1 MQAQDNPRS
10 LTHFLGIGQICSW
23 GAFYYAFPMIAL
35 AMQDELGWS
44 KSDLYG
50 ALTLGLLI
58 SAALTFPVGV
68 AIDRGYGRSVVATAS
83 AATACLMVLWSF
95 AQSLTVFYILAA
107 GIGALQAALL
117 YEPAF
122 AILARRVGPLNSRA
136 GITSITLWGGFA
148 STVFI
153 PIEQYLLDGWGWR
166 NSLWVLAAVNLVCAI
181 GYLYFVRPEL
191 DVVHTSHANA
201 RAANNA
207 RDKNIVRDALH
218 GPVFWLLLVA
228 LTIYAAMMSTFTFH
242 MYPLLQEK
250 DITTTEV
257 VQIIAVIGPTQVL
270 GRLLVSR
277 FAPSLSMRVLGS
289 VLVGM
294 FPFVFSLLLTDTESY
309 WLLASVFGVYGLT
322 NGIFTIVRSQ
332 VVPEMLSQ
340 HAYGALNGLLTIPVT
355 IARAVGPVA
364 AAWLWAIDQSY
375 HIVIEAIVWCSILL
389 AISFWSADRVSRKRA
404 RLKIPQVSETHSNN

>member
-1 MQAQDNPRS
+1 MQTPNNPRA

-35 AMQDELGWS
+35 AMQGDLGWT

-58 SAALTFPVGV
+58 SAVLTFPVGV
-68 AIDRGYGRSVVATAS
+68 AIDRGYGRNVMAAAS
-83 AATACLMVLWSF
+83 AATAILMVLWSF
-95 AQSLTVFYILAA
+95 TQSLTNFYILAA
-107 GIGALQAALL
+107 GIGALQAAIL

-153 PIEQYLLDGWGWR
+153 PFEQFLLNGWGWR
-166 NSLWVLAAVNLVCAI
+166 ASLWALAAVNMICAA
-181 GYLYFVRPEL
+181 GYLYFVRPQL
-191 DVVHTSHANA
+191 DVVHTSHASA
-201 RAANNA
+201 RAANNT
-207 RDKNIVRDALH
+207 RDQNIVREALR

-250 DITTTEV
+250 DITTNEV
-257 VQIIAVIGPTQVL
+257 VQIIAVIGPAQVL

-289 VLVGM
+289 ILVGI
-294 FPFVFSLLLTDTESY
+294 FPFVFCLLLSDSESF
-309 WLLASVFGVYGLT
+309 WLLASVFGIYGLT
-322 NGIFTIVRSQ
+322 NGVFTIVRSQ

-355 IARAVGPVA
+355 IARAVGPVV

-375 HIVIEAIVWCSILL
+375 HIVIESIVWSSLLL
-389 AISFWSADRVSRKRA
+389 AISFWSADRVSRVRA
-404 RLKIPQVSETHSNN
+404 RKNS

>member
-1 MQAQDNPRS
+1 MV
-10 LTHFLGIGQICSW
+10 
-23 GAFYYAFPMIAL
+23 AL
-35 AMQDELGWS
+35 AMQQELGWS

-58 SAALTFPVGV
+58 SAVLTFPVGV
-68 AIDRGYGRSVVATAS
+68 AIDRGYGRSVMSAASGATAL
-83 AATACLMVLWSF
+83 LMVFWSY
-95 AQSLTVFYILAA
+95 AHSLTAFYILAA
-107 GIGALQAALL
+107 GIGALQAAIL

-122 AILARRVGPLNSRA
+122 AVLARRVGPLNSRA

-153 PIEQYLLDGWGWR
+153 PFEQFLLDGWGWR
-166 NSLWVLAAVNLVCAI
+166 ASLWALAAVNLACAF
-181 GYLYFVRPEL
+181 GYLYFVRPQL
-191 DVVHTSHANA
+191 DVVHTSQASA
-201 RAANNA
+201 KAANNA
-207 RDKNIVRDALH
+207 RDKTIVHEALR
-218 GPVFWLLLVA
+218 GPVFWLLLIA

-250 DITTTEV
+250 DITTNEV
-257 VQIIAVIGPTQVL
+257 VQIIAIIGPSQVL

-289 VLVGM
+289 VLVGT
-294 FPFVFSLLLTDTESY
+294 FPFVFSLLLTDSESF

-322 NGIFTIVRSQ
+322 NGVFTIVRSQ

-355 IARAVGPVA
+355 IARAVGPVV

-375 HIVIEAIVWCSILL
+375 HIVIEAIVWSSLLL
-389 AISFWSADRVSRKRA
+389 AISFWTADRVSRLRA
-404 RLKIPQVSETHSNN
+404 RLISRTSDNP

>member
-1 MQAQDNPRS
+1 
-10 LTHFLGIGQICSW
+10 
-23 GAFYYAFPMIAL
+23 MIAL
-35 AMQDELGWS
+35 AMQSDLGWS

-68 AIDRGYGRSVVATAS
+68 AIDRGYGRTVMAAAS
-83 AATACLMVLWSF
+83 AATAILMVLWSF
-95 AQSLTVFYILAA
+95 THSLTNFYILAG
-107 GIGALQAALL
+107 GIGALQAAIL

-153 PIEQYLLDGWGWR
+153 PFEQFLLDAWGWR
-166 NSLWVLAAVNLVCAI
+166 TSLWTLAAVNMICAA

-191 DVVHTSHANA
+191 DVVHTSHAGA
-201 RAANNA
+201 RAANNT
-207 RDKNIVRDALH
+207 RDKNIVREALH
-218 GPVFWLLLVA
+218 GPVFWLLLIA

-250 DITTTEV
+250 DIGTTEV
-257 VQIIAVIGPTQVL
+257 VQIIAVIGPAQVL

-289 VLVGM
+289 VLVGI
-294 FPFVFSLLLTDTESY
+294 FPFVFWLLLSDFESF
-309 WLLASVFGVYGLT
+309 WLLASVFGIYGLT

-355 IARAVGPVA
+355 IARAVGPVI

-375 HIVIEAIVWCSILL
+375 HIVIESIVWSSLLL
-389 AISFWSADRVSRKRA
+389 AVTFWAADRVSRGRTRK
-404 RLKIPQVSETHSNN
+404 SS

>member
-1 MQAQDNPRS
+1 MQKQDNPRV

-35 AMQDELGWS
+35 AMQSDLGWT

-68 AIDRGYGRSVVATAS
+68 AIDRGYGRHVMAAAS
-83 AATACLMVLWSF
+83 ALTALLMVLWSYT
-95 AQSLTVFYILAA
+95 QSLTNFYILAA
-107 GIGALQAALL
+107 GIGALQAAIL

-122 AILARRVGPLNSRA
+122 AILARRVGPLQSRA

-153 PIEQYLLDGWGWR
+153 PFEQFLLNGWGWR
-166 NSLWVLAAVNLVCAI
+166 SSLWVLAAVNLICAA
-181 GYLYFVRPEL
+181 GYLYFVRPQL
-191 DVVHTSHANA
+191 DIIHSSQAST

-207 RDKNIVRDALH
+207 RDKHIVKEALR
-218 GPVFWLLLVA
+218 GPVFWLLLIA

-250 DITTTEV
+250 DITTNEV

-289 VLVGM
+289 VLVGI
-294 FPFVFSLLLTDTESY
+294 FPFVFSLLLTDSESF
-309 WLLASVFGVYGLT
+309 WLLATVFGVYGLT
-322 NGIFTIVRSQ
+322 NGVFTIVRSQ

-355 IARAVGPVA
+355 IARAIGPVV

-375 HIVIEAIVWCSILL
+375 HIVIEAIVWSSLLL
-389 AISFWSADRVSRKRA
+389 AISFWSADRVSRRRA
-404 RLKIPQVSETHSNN
+404 IALTRKNS

>member
-1 MQAQDNPRS
+1 MQEQHNPRS
-10 LTHFLGIGQICSW
+10 LIHFLGIGQICSW

-35 AMQDELGWS
+35 AMQEDLGWT

-58 SAALTFPVGV
+58 SAVLSYPVGV
-68 AIDRGYGRSVVATAS
+68 AIDRGYGRSVMAAAS
-83 AATACLMVLWSF
+83 AMTAALMVLWSF
-95 AQSLTVFYILAA
+95 VHTLTSFYILAA
-107 GIGALQAALL
+107 GIGALQAAIL

-122 AILARRVGPLNSRA
+122 AVLARRVGPIHSRP

-153 PIEQYLLDGWGWR
+153 PFEQLLLNSWGWR
-166 NSLWVLAAVNLVCAI
+166 SSLWILAAVNLICAA
-181 GYLYFVRPEL
+181 GYLYFVRPKL
-191 DVVHTSHANA
+191 DIVHSSHADT

-207 RDKNIVRDALH
+207 RDKDIVREALH
-218 GPVFWLLLVA
+218 GPVFWLLLIA
-228 LTIYAAMMSTFTFH
+228 LTIYATMMSTFTFH

-250 DITTTEV
+250 DITTGEV
-257 VQIIAVIGPTQVL
+257 VQIIAVIGPAQVL

-289 VLVGM
+289 VLVGI
-294 FPFVFSLLLTDTESY
+294 FPFVFSLLLTDSESY
-309 WLLASVFGVYGLT
+309 WLLIGVFAVYGLT

-332 VVPEMLSQ
+332 VVPEMLSR

-355 IARAVGPVA
+355 IARALGPVV

-375 HIVIEAIVWCSILL
+375 HIVIEAIVWSSLLL
-389 AISFWSADRVSRKRA
+389 AISFWSADRVSRTRA
-404 RLKIPQVSETHSNN
+404 RLILTQPK

>member
-1 MQAQDNPRS
+1 MLTQDNPRA
-10 LTHFLGIGQICSW
+10 LTHFLGIGQVCSW
-23 GAFYYAFPMIAL
+23 GAFYYAFPMLAL
-35 AMQDELGWS
+35 AMQSDLGWS

-58 SAALTFPVGV
+58 SAALTYPVGV
-68 AIDRGYGRSVVATAS
+68 AIDRGYGRHVMATAS
-83 AATACLMVLWSF
+83 ALTALLMVLWSF
-95 AQSLTVFYILAA
+95 TQSLTNFYILAA
-107 GIGALQAALL
+107 GIGALQAAIL

-122 AILARRVGPLNSRA
+122 AILARRVGPLKSRS

-153 PIEQYLLDGWGWR
+153 PFEQFLLDGWGWR
-166 NSLWVLAAVNLVCAI
+166 TSLWALAAVNLICAA
-181 GYLYFVRPEL
+181 GYLHFVRPQL
-191 DVVHTSHANA
+191 DVVHSSLASA

-207 RDKNIVRDALH
+207 RDKNIVHEALR
-218 GPVFWLLLVA
+218 GPVFWLLLIA

-250 DITTTEV
+250 DITTSEV

-277 FAPSLSMRVLGS
+277 FTPSLSMRVLGS
-289 VLVGM
+289 VLVGI
-294 FPFVFSLLLTDTESY
+294 FPFVFSLLLTDTESF
-309 WLLASVFGVYGLT
+309 WLLATVFGVYGLT
-322 NGIFTIVRSQ
+322 NGVFTIVRSQ

-355 IARAVGPVA
+355 IARAIGPVV

-375 HIVIEAIVWCSILL
+375 HIVIEAIVWSSLLL
-389 AISFWSADRVSRKRA
+389 AISFWSADRVSRTRA
-404 RLKIPQVSETHSNN
+404 SKNH

>member
-1 MQAQDNPRS
+1 MQTPNNPRA

-35 AMQDELGWS
+35 AMQTELGWT

-58 SAALTFPVGV
+58 SAVLTYPVGV
-68 AIDRGYGRSVVATAS
+68 AIDRGYGRSVMAAAS
-83 AATACLMVLWSF
+83 AATAILMVLWSYT
-95 AQSLTVFYILAA
+95 QSLTNFYILAA
-107 GIGALQAALL
+107 GIGALQAAIL

-153 PIEQYLLDGWGWR
+153 PFEQFLLDGWGWR
-166 NSLWVLAAVNLVCAI
+166 TSLWILAAVNILCAV
-181 GYLYFVRPEL
+181 GYLYFVRPQL
-191 DVVHTSHANA
+191 DVVHSTHANT
-201 RAANNA
+201 RAANNT
-207 RDKNIVRDALH
+207 RDQNIVREALR

-228 LTIYAAMMSTFTFH
+228 LTIYASMMSTFTFH

-250 DITTTEV
+250 DISTTEV
-257 VQIIAVIGPTQVL
+257 VQIIAVIGPAQVL

-277 FAPSLSMRVLGS
+277 FAPRLSMRVLGS
-289 VLVGM
+289 VLVGI
-294 FPFVFSLLLTDTESY
+294 FPFVFCLLLSDSKSF
-309 WLLASVFGVYGLT
+309 WLLAGAFGVYGLT

-340 HAYGALNGLLTIPVT
+340 HAYGALNGLLTVPVT
-355 IARAVGPVA
+355 VARAIGPVI

-375 HIVIEAIVWCSILL
+375 HIVIEFIVWSSLLL
-389 AISFWSADRVSRKRA
+389 ALSFWAADRVSRLRA
-404 RLKIPQVSETHSNN
+404 RKKS

>member
-1 MQAQDNPRS
+1 MQSQNNPRA

-35 AMQDELGWS
+35 AMQSDLGWT

-58 SAALTFPVGV
+58 SALLTYPVGV
-68 AIDRGYGRSVVATAS
+68 AIDRGYGRNVMAAASGATAI
-83 AATACLMVLWSF
+83 LMVLWSF
-95 AQSLTVFYILAA
+95 TQSLTNFYILAA
-107 GIGALQAALL
+107 GIGALQAAIL

-153 PIEQYLLDGWGWR
+153 PFEQFLLNGWGWR
-166 NSLWVLAAVNLVCAI
+166 TSLWALAAVNMICAA
-181 GYLYFVRPEL
+181 GYLYFVRPQL
-191 DVVHTSHANA
+191 DVVHTSHASA
-201 RAANNA
+201 RAANNT
-207 RDKNIVRDALH
+207 RDQNIVREALH

-250 DITTTEV
+250 DISTTEV
-257 VQIIAVIGPTQVL
+257 VQIIAVIGPAQVL

-277 FAPSLSMRVLGS
+277 FAPSLSMGVLGS
-289 VLVGM
+289 VLVGI
-294 FPFVFSLLLTDTESY
+294 FPFVFCLLLSDTESF
-309 WLLASVFGVYGLT
+309 WLLASVFGIYGLT

-355 IARAVGPVA
+355 IARAVGPVI

-375 HIVIEAIVWCSILL
+375 HIVIESIVWSSLLL
-389 AISFWSADRVSRKRA
+389 AVTFWAADRVSRTRA
-404 RLKIPQVSETHSNN
+404 QQNA

>member
-1 MQAQDNPRS
+1 MQSQSNPRA

-35 AMQDELGWS
+35 AMQNDLGWT

-58 SAALTFPVGV
+58 SALLTYPVGV
-68 AIDRGYGRSVVATAS
+68 AIDRGYGRNVMAAAS
-83 AATACLMVLWSF
+83 AATAILMVLWSF
-95 AQSLTVFYILAA
+95 TQSLTNFYILAA
-107 GIGALQAALL
+107 GIGALQAAIL

-153 PIEQYLLDGWGWR
+153 PFEQFLLNGWGWR
-166 NSLWVLAAVNLVCAI
+166 TSLWALAAVNMICAA
-181 GYLYFVRPEL
+181 GYLYFVRPQL
-191 DVVHTSHANA
+191 DVVHASHASA
-201 RAANNA
+201 RAANNT
-207 RDKNIVRDALH
+207 RDQNIVREALR

-250 DITTTEV
+250 DISTTQV
-257 VQIIAVIGPTQVL
+257 VQIIAVIGPAQVL

-289 VLVGM
+289 VLVGI
-294 FPFVFSLLLTDTESY
+294 FPFVFCLLLSDTESF
-309 WLLASVFGVYGLT
+309 WLLASVFGIYGLT

-355 IARAVGPVA
+355 IARAVGPVI

-375 HIVIEAIVWCSILL
+375 HIVIESIVWSSLLL
-389 AISFWSADRVSRKRA
+389 AVTFWAADRVSRTRTQQNA
-404 RLKIPQVSETHSNN
+404 

>member
-1 MQAQDNPRS
+1 MQSQSNPRA

-35 AMQDELGWS
+35 AMQNDLGWT

-58 SAALTFPVGV
+58 SALLTYPVGV
-68 AIDRGYGRSVVATAS
+68 AIDRGYGRNVMAAAS
-83 AATACLMVLWSF
+83 AATAILMVLWSF
-95 AQSLTVFYILAA
+95 TQSLTNFYILAA
-107 GIGALQAALL
+107 GIGALQAAIL

-153 PIEQYLLDGWGWR
+153 PFEQFLLNGWGWR
-166 NSLWVLAAVNLVCAI
+166 TSLWALAAVNMICAA
-181 GYLYFVRPEL
+181 GYLYFVRPQL
-191 DVVHTSHANA
+191 DVVHASHASA
-201 RAANNA
+201 RAANNT
-207 RDKNIVRDALH
+207 RDQNIVREALR

-250 DITTTEV
+250 DISTTQV
-257 VQIIAVIGPTQVL
+257 VQIIAVIGPAQVL

-289 VLVGM
+289 VLVGI
-294 FPFVFSLLLTDTESY
+294 FPFVFCLLLSDTESF
-309 WLLASVFGVYGLT
+309 WLLASVFGIYGLT

-355 IARAVGPVA
+355 IARAVGPVI

-375 HIVIEAIVWCSILL
+375 HIVIESIVWSSLLL
-389 AISFWSADRVSRKRA
+389 AVTFWAADRVSRTRA
-404 RLKIPQVSETHSNN
+404 QQNA

>member
-1 MQAQDNPRS
+1 MQTQNNPRA

-35 AMQDELGWS
+35 AMQNDLSWT

-58 SAALTFPVGV
+58 SALLTYPVGV
-68 AIDRGYGRSVVATAS
+68 AIDRGYGRNVMATAS
-83 AATACLMVLWSF
+83 GATAILMLLWSF
-95 AQSLTVFYILAA
+95 TQSLTNFYILAA
-107 GIGALQAALL
+107 GIGALQAAIL

-122 AILARRVGPLNSRA
+122 AILARRVGPHHSRA

-153 PIEQYLLDGWGWR
+153 PFEQFLLNGWGWR
-166 NSLWVLAAVNLVCAI
+166 TSLWVLAAVNMICAA
-181 GYLYFVRPEL
+181 GYLYFVRPQL
-191 DVVHTSHANA
+191 DVVHTSHAGA
-201 RAANNA
+201 RAANNM
-207 RDKNIVRDALH
+207 RDQNIVREALR

-250 DITTTEV
+250 DISTTQV
-257 VQIIAVIGPTQVL
+257 VQIIAVIGPAQVL

-289 VLVGM
+289 ILVGI
-294 FPFVFSLLLTDTESY
+294 FPFVFCLLLSDSESF
-309 WLLASVFGVYGLT
+309 WLLASVFGIYGLT

-355 IARAVGPVA
+355 IARAVGPVI

-375 HIVIEAIVWCSILL
+375 HIVIQSIVWSSLLL
-389 AISFWSADRVSRKRA
+389 AVSFWAADRVSRTRA
-404 RLKIPQVSETHSNN
+404 QQNA

>member
-1 MQAQDNPRS
+1 MQSQNNPRA

-35 AMQDELGWS
+35 AMQSDLGWT

-58 SAALTFPVGV
+58 SALLTYPVGV
-68 AIDRGYGRSVVATAS
+68 AIDRGYGRNVMAAASGATAI
-83 AATACLMVLWSF
+83 LMVLWSF
-95 AQSLTVFYILAA
+95 TQSLTNFYILAA
-107 GIGALQAALL
+107 GIGALQAAIL

-153 PIEQYLLDGWGWR
+153 PFEQFLLNGWGWR
-166 NSLWVLAAVNLVCAI
+166 TSLWALAAVNMICAA
-181 GYLYFVRPEL
+181 GYLYFVRPQL
-191 DVVHTSHANA
+191 DVVHASHASA
-201 RAANNA
+201 RAANNT
-207 RDKNIVRDALH
+207 RDQNIVREALR

-250 DITTTEV
+250 DISTTQV
-257 VQIIAVIGPTQVL
+257 VQIIAVIGPAQVL

-289 VLVGM
+289 VLVGI
-294 FPFVFSLLLTDTESY
+294 FPFVFCLLLSDSESF
-309 WLLASVFGVYGLT
+309 WLLASVFGIYGLT

-355 IARAVGPVA
+355 IARAVGPVI

-375 HIVIEAIVWCSILL
+375 HIVIESIVWSSLLL
-389 AISFWSADRVSRKRA
+389 AVTFWAADRVSRTRA
-404 RLKIPQVSETHSNN
+404 QQNA